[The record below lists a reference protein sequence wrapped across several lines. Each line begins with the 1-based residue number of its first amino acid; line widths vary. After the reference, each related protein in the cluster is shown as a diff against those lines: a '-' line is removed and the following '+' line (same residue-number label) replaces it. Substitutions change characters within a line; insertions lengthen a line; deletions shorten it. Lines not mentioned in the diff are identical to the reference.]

1 MSATAE
7 AISALIAAGVPRER
21 VAAEL
26 VVAALIVKLAADPEL
41 VAMAD
46 TNDAERF
53 AEGCATPAFRQKM
66 GAALVELRDLAAA

>member
-7 AISALIAAGVPRER
+7 TISALIAAGTPREH

-26 VVAALIVKLAADPEL
+26 VVAALILKLAADPEL
-41 VAMAD
+41 AAMAEA
-46 TNDAERF
+46 NDAERF

-66 GAALVELRDLAAA
+66 GAALGELRDLATA